1 MSGLAAS
8 VRPSLGRL
16 RRRVQR
22 LRARTTVASFHRIY
36 YDENDRT
43 WSNTTWLGV
52 RVFKCPLD
60 LWIYQELI
68 DRIRPDLVVETGTA
82 AGGSA
87 LFLASC
93 LDLVGNGRVVTVDVL
108 DRRDRP
114 EHGRITY
121 LTGSSV
127 SDAIVGE
134 ISTAAAA
141 STSVL
146 VILDSDH
153 SAAHVLQ
160 ELRKYA
166 PLVTPGSYLI
176 VEDTN
181 VNGHPILPSF
191 GPGPYEAVETFLAES
206 SDFVRDPECE
216 KFFMTFNPGGYL
228 RRR

>member
-1 MSGLAAS
+1 MPAVGAF
-8 VRPSLGRL
+8 VRPLPS
-16 RRRVQR
+16 RVRNRVRR
-22 LRARTTVASFHRIY
+22 LRAPATVAQFHRLY

-43 WSNTTWLGV
+43 WSNTTWLGT

-60 LWIYQELI
+60 LWVYQELI
-68 DRIRPDLVVETGTA
+68 AGIRPDLIVETGTA

-87 LFLASC
+87 LYLGSC
-93 LDLVGNGRVVTVDVL
+93 LDLVGNGRVLTVDVV
-108 DRRDRP
+108 DRTDRP
-114 EHGRITY
+114 EHDRITY

-127 SDAIVGE
+127 SDEVFAAV
-134 ISTAAAA
+134 SAAAA
-141 STSVL
+141 AAETVM

-160 ELRKYA
+160 ELRLYS
-166 PLVTPGSYLI
+166 PLVTAGSYLI

-181 VNGHPILPSF
+181 VNGHPVLPTF
-191 GPGPYEAVETFLAES
+191 GPGPHEAVETFLAEQS
-206 SDFVRDPECE
+206 TFARDPECE

>member
-1 MSGLAAS
+1 M
-8 VRPSLGRL
+8 
-16 RRRVQR
+16 
-22 LRARTTVASFHRIY
+22 RAPTTVASFHRLY
-36 YDENDRT
+36 YYENNRT

-68 DRIRPDLVVETGTA
+68 GRIRPDLIVETGTA

-87 LFLASC
+87 LYLASC
-93 LDLVGNGRVVTVDVL
+93 LDLVGNGRVLTVDLVDL
-108 DRRDRP
+108 PDRP
-114 EHGRITY
+114 KHDRITY
-121 LTGSSV
+121 VTGSSV
-127 SDAIVGE
+127 SDEALAAV
-134 ISTAAAA
+134 SAAAA
-141 STSVL
+141 SAETVM

-153 SAAHVLQ
+153 SAAHVVQ
-160 ELRKYA
+160 ELRLYA
-166 PLVTPGSYLI
+166 PLVTAGSYLI

-191 GPGPYEAVETFLAES
+191 GPGPHEAVETFLAEES
-206 SDFVRDPECE
+206 AFVRDPECE

>member
-1 MSGLAAS
+1 
-8 VRPSLGRL
+8 VR
-16 RRRVQR
+16 R
-22 LRARTTVASFHRIY
+22 LRAPATVARFHRLY

-68 DRIRPDLVVETGTA
+68 GRIRPDLVVETGTA

-87 LFLASC
+87 LFFASC
-93 LDLVGNGRVVTVDVL
+93 LDLVGNGRVLTVDVA
-108 DRRDRP
+108 DRSDRP
-114 EHGRITY
+114 EHDRITY

-127 SDAIVGE
+127 SAEVLDAV
-134 ISTAAAA
+134 SAAAA
-141 STSVL
+141 TAESVM

-160 ELRKYA
+160 ELRLYA
-166 PLVTPGSYLI
+166 PLVTSGSYLI

-191 GPGPYEAVETFLAES
+191 GAGPHEAVETFLAEES
-206 SDFVRDPECE
+206 TFIRDLECE